1 MLIKCLDKLQAAPG
15 EGYKPLARAIVTN
28 RFREIVREE
37 HLRGQWVQ
45 CELSDAVLSHDCK
58 DVTSFNDE
66 FFTRELERYR
76 GYYQKSRER
85 ILKKVR
91 ERWAENYEHEREYAR
106 QYYQDRR
113 DKIIARCRKYYEAH
127 KEEIKA
133 RQREKYYERKQKRC

>member
-58 DVTSFNDE
+58 DVTAFEDVFLNGS
-66 FFTRELERYR
+66 
-76 GYYQKSRER
+76 G
-85 ILKKVR
+85 
-91 ERWAENYEHEREYAR
+91 
-106 QYYQDRR
+106 QDTVGTIV
-113 DKIIARCRKYYEAH
+113 KIANGS
-127 KEEIKA
+127 
-133 RQREKYYERKQKRC
+133 